1 MCEGVCQGVCA
12 ECEGMRVWDGVYG
25 VGLGYEVCVYVCV
38 CALICS
44 FIANYKVRGI
54 CG

>member
-25 VGLGYEVCVYVCV
+25 VGLGYEVCVEYVWVCV
-38 CALICS
+38 LS
-44 FIANYKVRGI
+44 VRV
-54 CG
+54 